1 MIGKHGSLS
10 LAAVL
15 AVVLWCAPS
24 AGAGAPGTVVAW
36 GQNSFGELGNATT
49 TNSLTPT
56 QVQGIG
62 GVGQLTNVVAVAGGG
77 YHSLALRSDG
87 SVVAW
92 GNNSAGQLGDGT
104 TTTRTTPVPVEGIG
118 GAGTLTGVVAVAGG
132 GYHSLALRSDGTVV
146 AWGYNGDGELGN
158 GLLTSRATPGLV
170 KDISGVGP
178 LTGVVAIAAS
188 QESSMALR
196 ADGTVVAWGT
206 YPGDGSTL
214 RFLPVQVS
222 GLGGLGQLGGV
233 VAIAA
238 GGEHGLALRSDGS
251 VVAGARIPSASWATE
266 PPRPASHR
274 CRSRGSPAQAS

>member
-1 MIGKHGSLS
+1 M
-10 LAAVL
+10 AA
-15 AVVLWCAPS
+15 S
-24 AGAGAPGTVVAW
+24 SPGQQQRWA
-36 GQNSFGELGNATT
+36 A
-49 TNSLTPT
+49 
-56 QVQGIG
+56 
-62 GVGQLTNVVAVAGGG
+62 
-77 YHSLALRSDG
+77 RRR
-87 SVVAW
+87 
-92 GNNSAGQLGDGT
+92 T

-214 RFLPVQVS
+214 KPLPVQVS